1 MPSSNGSKKSE
12 LYEHLFR
19 SIKAGLGIE
28 MDPDIPVE
36 EQLVEYIEKHKMIT
50 LVVMY
55 CIGRDLGHAPDTF
68 FSDAPPP
75 LRKRLQEFFEE
86 AYMRNHKELGREGK
100 I

>member
-1 MPSSNGSKKSE
+1 MQSSRDLSKDA
-12 LYEHLFR
+12 LYEGLFK
-19 SIKAGLGIE
+19 SIKDRLGIE

-36 EQLVEYIEKHKMIT
+36 QQLVEYIEKHKMTT

-55 CIGRDLGHAPDTF
+55 CTGRDLGHAPDTF